1 MTPTIFRRS
10 QPAAGGFILI
20 AVLWIIAA
28 LATLAVIYSNYA
40 VNTAAASHVADD
52 RLQSEASIRAGVEL
66 AAFQLLAAPAETRP
80 THGAFE
86 VRVGRTKVAVRY
98 RSERARIDLN
108 AAPKE
113 LLAGLFAAIGVNEAQ
128 AADHVDHIIAWRTK
142 PKPDVENTEASAY
155 KTAGLAYP
163 PRQAPFNDPLE
174 LSLVLGLSPAVAERI
189 LPDVTVFSG
198 TAKVDVVS
206 ADAEVL
212 AALPHM
218 TPEILQKVL
227 DARAA
232 APQDGQRLLTA
243 LGPAREGADIK
254 SGVSFRAE
262 IEVDLGRGRRVEGE
276 VVFQLND
283 GDEAPYD
290 VLYWRDDFD
299 DPFQPGKQR
308 RT

>member
-1 MTPTIFRRS
+1 MSRALVNRRG
-10 QPAAGGFILI
+10 AANGFILV

-28 LATLAVIYSNYA
+28 LATLASIYSIYA

-52 RLQSEASIRAGVEL
+52 RLQAQASIRAGVEL
-66 AAFQLLAAPAETRP
+66 AAFQLLAAPEQARP

-86 VRVGRTKVAVRY
+86 ARVGRTAIAVRY

-113 LLAGLFAAIGVNEAQ
+113 LLAGLFAAIGVGDPQ
-128 AADHVDHIIAWRTK
+128 ASDHVDRILAWRTK
-142 PKPDVENTEASAY
+142 PDPNVDNAEPAAY
-155 KTAGLAYP
+155 KTAGLPYP
-163 PRQAPFNDPLE
+163 PRQAPFNDTLE
-174 LSLVLGLSPAVAERI
+174 LSLVLGLSPDVAERI
-189 LPDVTVFSG
+189 LPDVTIFSG
-198 TAKVDVVS
+198 VAKVDVVS

-218 TPEILQKVL
+218 TPVILQRAL

-232 APQDGQRLLTA
+232 APDDGQGLLTA
-243 LGPAREGADIK
+243 LGPAREGAGLEAGK
-254 SGVSFRAE
+254 AFRAE
-262 IEVDLGRGRRVEGE
+262 IEVDLGRGRRVEAD

-283 GDEAPYD
+283 GDAEPYD

-299 DPFQPGKQR
+299 DPFQPGRRR